1 MSRIAF
7 QVADDPFFK
16 SARARF
22 FPEVVVMNM
31 KGEIKAVVNSSNRKY
46 VRNGQE
52 ALNFEEDFREPKL
65 KINDDRKVDINLN
78 QLLPKDKNPKKH
90 ENSSSALS
98 NKFSQQQP
106 ISGKMILLTV
116 KIAAENF
123 KSAPVRPGEYDR
135 AWYRLVN
142 SETS

>member
-46 VRNGQE
+46 IRNGQE

-78 QLLPKDKNPKKH
+78 
-90 ENSSSALS
+90 
-98 NKFSQQQP
+98 
-106 ISGKMILLTV
+106 
-116 KIAAENF
+116 
-123 KSAPVRPGEYDR
+123 
-135 AWYRLVN
+135 
-142 SETS
+142 